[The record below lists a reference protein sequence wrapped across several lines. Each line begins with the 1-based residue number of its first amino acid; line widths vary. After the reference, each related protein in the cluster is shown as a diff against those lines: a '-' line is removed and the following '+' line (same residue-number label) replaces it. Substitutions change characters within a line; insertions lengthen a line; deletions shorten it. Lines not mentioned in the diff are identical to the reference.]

1 MKVLTFCDLDSVLII
16 HLHSVDKKL
25 LQTVTNHPVHIQN
38 DIGELSTSSFIPFC
52 SFGNDLIGAKIKGL
66 DIPVCD
72 IFNTKIHNDQLC
84 YETDLQELKNN
95 KSDILL
101 KQFEIGLTLI
111 LDYNEERQIFQ
122 HSLAKEPGEMAFDDD
137 DNSVSLYLNTIGRYV
152 KHLCT
157 MYWLYG

>member
-1 MKVLTFCDLDSVLII
+1 MKIEIFGLGNRLNVIL
-16 HLHSVDKKL
+16 LHALDKKL
-25 LQTVTNHPVHIQN
+25 LQEVSNHPVHIKKKN
-38 DIGELSTSSFIPFC
+38 GEFSTSSFIPFC
-52 SFGNDLIGAKIKGL
+52 SFGNDLIGSKIKGL

-95 KSDILL
+95 NTDILL
-101 KQFEIGLTLI
+101 KQLETGLTLI
-111 LDYNEERQIFQ
+111 LDYNEERQIDFQ
-122 HSLAKEPGEMAFDDD
+122 HFTNKSFDND